1 MSRGLT
7 DEPIHNTPNE
17 AQNDEVTNIINEL
30 IKGQN
35 KLHDRLIDLERKA
48 DHGCK
53 DCKCKNNPEREAHS
67 RSEAKRFKI
76 LGL

>member
-7 DEPIHNTPNE
+7 DEPISQEPE
-17 AQNDEVTNIINEL
+17 QSNDPELDKIITEL

-35 KLHDRLIDLERKA
+35 KLHDRLVDLERKA

-53 DCKCKNNPEREAHS
+53 CGKHNEAE
-67 RSEAKRFKI
+67 SEAADRKFWKR
-76 LGL
+76 GL